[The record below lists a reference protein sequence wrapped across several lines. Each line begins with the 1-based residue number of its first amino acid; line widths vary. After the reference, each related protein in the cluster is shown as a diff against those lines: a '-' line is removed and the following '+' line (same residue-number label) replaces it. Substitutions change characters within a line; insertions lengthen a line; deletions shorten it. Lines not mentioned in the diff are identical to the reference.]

1 MVDFDYI
8 YDTDEVGEPEGI
20 TSSIP
25 NEIADYQKQVNVDKA
40 WKWLEQNDHKAGG
53 DSSVIVAVIDTGVDY
68 NHIDLKQNIWI
79 NKGEI
84 PDNGIDDDNNG
95 YIDDVYGWNF
105 VGNNNNPMDDNGHG
119 THVAGIIGAANNGIG
134 VTGIAYNCKIMPVK
148 AGNSSGY
155 FNNSDIA
162 SAITYAYMNG
172 ADVINMSFG
181 GTTITMA
188 VQEALE
194 KAYTTSLLVAAAGN
208 DGAQNEPVL
217 PGFPVETIYPA
228 SYSFVDGVMSVNSS
242 NTMSLFTN
250 FDSLAENKIEY
261 ECLAPGELINSTF
274 PNNKYASLSG
284 TSMATPVVSG
294 VGALLRSAVK
304 DKNEYPTKFL
314 MSQINN
320 TSVVSPST
328 FLGGPLRNEKAMVV
342 DALKAL
348 TDAPKPKVSLYDW
361 YTFDGTNI
369 SSNNNENDN
378 IDAGE
383 TIHIG
388 VELMNR
394 GGMAKDVT
402 ATIDVNRNGT
412 SDIVDPY
419 VNITTPSVNFSN
431 IGTYSIRD
439 AGKIMESDTIVDA
452 ENPFVFEVAKDVPN
466 NYLCDINIH
475 ISWKNGLDDSDTN
488 VYTKD
493 DVMSVTFHQGEVIPN
508 RIDTDTTLTADK
520 LWIVNDT
527 VRVGEG
533 VTLTVEPGT
542 TIQFYEQNQSKYLYA
557 SPKIVL
563 KKDSSFIC
571 EGTEEKMINFT
582 LAEGYSSYAQCFDLE
597 VGVKNV
603 SLKYANFKNFTDNL
617 NTCKDTINISHCFF
631 DTYSS
636 ELFSYLIVDGKDCI
650 NSTFCLKAHLIE
662 KTNFRIG
669 NFGDNYMSICAYFL
683 HNCAFILNET
693 RTYNTGLNI
702 ESERVYNNLFI
713 LQSFGNYRIGR
724 YDTDVITS
732 DNSFINNSSSNT
744 FADFPQ
750 VICTKASNNTFYG
763 YPTPFINRTFGETIN
778 EVTGTTDI
786 SNTWPFVSEYQFIN
800 AKGEETNK
808 FSNENMN
815 LKLHFNR
822 PMDVNEPLSVK
833 FGSVEPYGD
842 YIIEGNWID
851 EYTWQGKRQIPTAI
865 ENGTQ
870 HLNITGGRAKDD
882 HLLANND
889 NGFRITF
896 DIDTTNALAMNMFA
910 DPTKDGI
917 QLKMKQNDYDTVMG
931 YNIYRSEA
939 KDGEYVRINTS
950 VVRPENDSQDA
961 AYLDKAVEPGKTY
974 YYCYTAVMTDFSESH
989 ASGRTSCTAFDTIN
1003 PIISHT
1009 PVNQGYLMS
1018 NLNINCV
1025 IQDNV
1030 RVEYAKLFYRVK
1042 GNQDYKFATMVN
1054 TNDKYTGI
1062 IPANDLSI
1070 AGIEYY
1076 IETSD
1081 GTNIVTLGTKDEP
1094 YCVDIK
1100 ESSAVSYLGDVDG
1113 NGIIEAVD
1121 AMLVLQHIN
1130 GKRVLVNDE
1139 FRRADLNK
1147 NSILES
1153 FEALAILQYV
1163 NGNRTNLDL

>member
-1 MVDFDYI
+1 
-8 YDTDEVGEPEGI
+8 
-20 TSSIP
+20 
-25 NEIADYQKQVNVDKA
+25 
-40 WKWLEQNDHKAGG
+40 
-53 DSSVIVAVIDTGVDY
+53 
-68 NHIDLKQNIWI
+68 
-79 NKGEI
+79 
-84 PDNGIDDDNNG
+84 
-95 YIDDVYGWNF
+95 
-105 VGNNNNPMDDNGHG
+105 MDDNGHG
-119 THVAGIIGAANNGIG
+119 THVAGIIGAANNDIG
-134 VTGIAYNCKIMPVK
+134 VTGVAYNCKIMPVK

-181 GTTITMA
+181 GTTVTMA

-208 DGAQNEPVL
+208 DAAQNEPFY
-217 PGFPVETIYPA
+217 PDYDVETIYPA

-242 NTMSLFTN
+242 NIMSSFTN
-250 FDSLAENKIEY
+250 FDSIAENKIEY

-294 VGALLRSAVK
+294 IGALLRSAVM
-304 DKNEYPTKFL
+304 DKSEYPTKFL

-320 TSVVSPST
+320 TSVASPST
-328 FLGGPLRNEKAMVV
+328 LKGGPKRNKKAMVV

-361 YTFDGTNI
+361 YTFDGSNI
-369 SSNNNENDN
+369 NSNNNGNDN

-439 AGKIMESDTIVDA
+439 AGTIMESDTIVDV
-452 ENPFVFEVAKDVPN
+452 EKPFVFEVAKDVPN
-466 NYLCDINIH
+466 NYQCDINIH
-475 ISWKNGLDDSDTN
+475 ISWKNGLDDSDAN
-488 VYTKD
+488 VYMQD
-493 DVMSVTFHQGEVIPN
+493 DVMSVTFHQGEVIPT
-508 RIDTDTTLTADK
+508 RIDVDTTLTADK

-527 VRVGEG
+527 IRVEEG

-542 TIQFYEQNQSKYLYA
+542 TIQFYEQNQSKYQYA
-557 SPKIVL
+557 SPKISL
-563 KKDSSFIC
+563 NYNSSFIC
-571 EGTEEKMINFT
+571 EGTEEKRINFT
-582 LAEGYSSYAQCFDLE
+582 LADGYEKFAQLIEF
-597 VGVKNV
+597 KNQIKNIF
-603 SLKYANFKNFTDNL
+603 LKYVN
-617 NTCKDTINISHCFF
+617 TINLSFADNSSDLFIINASYCLFECFTAVENSLLLITDGQLSYMYYILF
-631 DTYSS
+631 CANRIENSCFIVGNAEFRSYIEYKVC
-636 ELFSYLIVDGKDCI
+636 ELI
-650 NSTFCLKAHLIE
+650 NSTF
-662 KTNFRIG
+662 
-669 NFGDNYMSICAYFL
+669 
-683 HNCAFILNET
+683 ILNGT
-693 RTYNTGLNI
+693 ILDNSAIFKFTIKNLSN
-702 ESERVYNNLFI
+702 SLFI
-713 LQSFGNYRIGR
+713 SQRKGR
-724 YDTDVITS
+724 YNINSAAWTDDKVA
-732 DNSFINNSSSNT
+732 NNCFINNSSSNT
-744 FADFPQ
+744 LAGFPK
-750 VICTKASNNTFYG
+750 VECSKASNNSFYG
-763 YPTPFINRTFGETIN
+763 YPEPFIDRTFGDTKN
-778 EVTGTTDI
+778 EMTGTTDI
-786 SNTWPFVSEYQFIN
+786 SNTWPFVSGYQFTN
-800 AKGEETNK
+800 DKGEETNK
-808 FSNENMN
+808 FSTENMN
-815 LKLHFNR
+815 LKLSFNR
-822 PMDVNEPLSVK
+822 TMDINESLSVK

-851 EYTWQGKRQIPTAI
+851 EYTWQGKRKIPTAI

-870 HLNITGGRAKDD
+870 HLNISGGRAKDD
-882 HLLANND
+882 YYLTNQD

-896 DIDTTNALAMNMFA
+896 DIDTTSALAMNMFA
-910 DPTKDGI
+910 NPTKDGI
-917 QLKMKQNDYDTVMG
+917 QLEMKQNDYDTVMG
-931 YNIYRSEA
+931 YNIYRSET
-939 KDGEYVRINTS
+939 KDGEYARINTS
-950 VVRPENDSQDA
+950 VVRPEEGSQDA
-961 AYLDKAVEPGKTY
+961 TYLDNTVEPGKTY
-974 YYCYTAVMTDFSESH
+974 YYSYTAVMTDFSESH
-989 ASGRTSCTAFDTIN
+989 ASGRTTCTALDTIN

-1030 RVEYAKLFYRVK
+1030 RVEYAKLFYRAK
-1042 GNQDYKFATMVN
+1042 GNENYKFVTMVN

-1070 AGIEYY
+1070 AGMEYY

-1081 GTNIVTLGTKDEP
+1081 GTNVITLGTKDEP
-1094 YCVDIK
+1094 YRVDIK

-1113 NGIIEAVD
+1113 NGVIEAVD